1 MPLPEISDLRP
12 KEPCSG
18 SPRKGPKSR
27 HSRLRLV
34 GLSSLNRDRT
44 YTSEINLINTVEAEV
59 ARKQVK
65 MGMFTLVVFFAFLI
79 AIPSAAL
86 AQGPNKTV
94 QENPCDQV
102 DFTKKWQCESDR
114 LQADRDRQRSGTP
127 EEKLRLSCQH
137 LSQLPDSCH
146 SRMKPADCFSFQE
159 NRAECILR
167 GWWRRGPDKSG
178 WF

>member
-1 MPLPEISDLRP
+1 M
-12 KEPCSG
+12 
-18 SPRKGPKSR
+18 
-27 HSRLRLV
+27 V
-34 GLSSLNRDRT
+34 
-44 YTSEINLINTVEAEV
+44 
-59 ARKQVK
+59 RKQVK

-114 LQADRDRQRSGTP
+114 LQADRDRQRAGTP

-137 LSQLPDSCH
+137 LKPDQNAICAVGGAADRINQAGYDNCCLTGMSH
-146 SRMKPADCFSFQE
+146 LSRWLGKEKASVRYAS
-159 NRAECILR
+159 N
-167 GWWRRGPDKSG
+167 
-178 WF
+178 